1 MSDLYCV
8 LDVSYLAYRA
18 FFSMPKGLEF
28 GSIPTTV
35 AYGVF
40 QTIEGLQRDWGVTT
54 SRMVFAFD
62 HGPFHRQTLYPD
74 YKGNRHETEEAKRT
88 RDAVKGQIQRIRKM
102 LPKAGFV
109 NCFSSKGYEA
119 DDIIAKTCQLLKND
133 RLMMVSSDKDLYQLL
148 DKDRHFMWLPSKQET
163 YTEKKFRAETGLD
176 PEKWVKVKAL
186 AGCSSDNI
194 PGVKSIGEKT
204 AIEFLRTGGLTKA
217 RREAFSKARE
227 DGSLSLWRRLVTLP
241 FDDGLSFEITENEVT
256 PRKLQSMFA
265 ELGIESIRIDA

>member
-18 FFSMPKGLEF
+18 FFSMPKGLEY

-40 QTIEGLQRDWGVTT
+40 QTIESLQRDWGVTT

-62 HGPFHRQTLYPD
+62 HGPFHRQSLYPD
-74 YKGNRHETEEAKRT
+74 YKGNRHETDESKQA
-88 RDAVKGQIQRIRKM
+88 RDAVKGQIKRIRRM
-102 LPKAGFV
+102 LPEAGFV
-109 NCFSSKGYEA
+109 NCFSKKGYEA
-119 DDIIAKTCQLLKND
+119 DDIIAKTCHLLKDD

-148 DKDRHFMWLPSKQET
+148 NKDRHFMWLPSKQET

-176 PEKWVKVKAL
+176 PKQWIKVKAL

-204 AIEFLRTGGLTKA
+204 AIEFLRSGELTNA
-217 RREAFSKARE
+217 RREAFMKARQ
-227 DGSLSLWRRLVTLP
+227 DGSLALWRRLVTLP
-241 FDDGLSFEITENEVT
+241 FDDDLSFEIQKNEVT
-256 PRKLQSMFA
+256 SKKLQEMFS
-265 ELGIESIRIDA
+265 ELGIQSIRIDA

>member
-1 MSDLYCV
+1 MSDLYCI

-40 QTIEGLQRDWGVTT
+40 QTIESLQRDWGVST
-54 SRMVFAFD
+54 SRFLFAFD
-62 HGPFHRQTLYPD
+62 HGPFHRQRIYPE
-74 YKGNRHETEEAKRT
+74 YKGNRHETEEARKT
-88 RDAVKGQIQRIRKM
+88 RDAVKGQIKRIRRM
-102 LPKAGFV
+102 LPAAGFT

-119 DDIIAKTCQLLKND
+119 DDVIAKTCQLLKD
-133 RLMMVSSDKDLYQLL
+133 QRLMMVSSDKDLYQLL
-148 DKDRHFMWLPSKQET
+148 DTDRHFIWSPSKQET

-176 PEKWVKVKAL
+176 PQQWVKVKAL

-204 AIEFLRTGGLTKA
+204 AIEFLRTGTLTDS
-217 RREAFSKARE
+217 RREAFRKARK
-227 DGSLSLWRRLVTLP
+227 DGSLRLWKSLVSLP
-241 FDDGLSFEITENEVT
+241 FDDQLSFEIGENEVT
-256 PRKLQSMFA
+256 KKRLRAMFA
-265 ELGIESIRIDA
+265 ELGIQSIRIDA